1 MSVSSTDSSR
11 INIHTRISWLLTRRR
26 KWSMNMTRVCVNLG
40 KFDLYYICMHYGSRL
55 AMVDD
60 GLESIVLIDSKGS
73 DKGKF
78 NE

>member
-1 MSVSSTDSSR
+1 
-11 INIHTRISWLLTRRR
+11 
-26 KWSMNMTRVCVNLG
+26 MNMTRVCVNLG

-73 DKGKF
+73 YKGKF
-78 NE
+78 NERYHLDVAYLLLLLGE